1 MKGPIALP
9 AIILLFITR
18 IGLSQPAPDVDK
30 KMDSLFAHYNT
41 HTPGVSI
48 VVVKDGK
55 TVFKKSYGSA
65 NLEHGIA
72 NTPETVFQ
80 IASVSKQFTAFAI
93 YLLEKQGKLSFED
106 DIRKYI
112 PELPTY
118 GKPIRIR
125 HLLAHTSGIRDLAA
139 TLTLAGWHIEDV
151 LTTEQILK
159 VITRQKELNFEP
171 GSAFGYSN
179 TGYTLLA
186 QVVERITKQSFTD
199 YTSKNIFEPLQMT
212 STRFYNDYHTII
224 KNRAHSYEKSDGQY
238 IKKELL
244 VADAGPSS
252 LHTNAEDLAKW
263 ANNFTHPIIG
273 DAQLIA
279 AFNEVSV
286 LDNNKPVVWAASGT
300 DTTYH
305 AKGQVRWKHRGIPA
319 ITHGGH
325 TAGFRAWLAR
335 FPEHNLSII
344 ALSNDEHYDILGT
357 GLKIVE
363 FYLEDQ
369 FTEPVAN
376 NPSSTITNPKPEKY
390 TSNLKDFVGYYYSD
404 ELATSYTVKLQNDK
418 LIMTHSRL
426 SDIELTRIG
435 DRKFSGVNSFK
446 FELEFVRNGKNI
458 DGFRVSNFGAKN
470 VSFFRTRRIG
480 IWEALN
486 ASHIFNYLHIA
497 PH

>member
-1 MKGPIALP
+1 MKGLIALP
-9 AIILLFITR
+9 AIILVLIAR
-18 IGLSQPAPDVDK
+18 IGLCQPVPDADK

-41 HTPGVSI
+41 HTPGVSL
-48 VVVKDGK
+48 VVVKDGQ
-55 TVFKKSYGSA
+55 TIFKKSYGSA
-65 NLEHGIA
+65 NLEFGIA

-93 YLLEKQGKLSFED
+93 YLLAKQGKLSLED

-151 LTTEQILK
+151 MTTEQIMK

-186 QVVERITKQSFTD
+186 QIVERVTKQSFTD
-199 YTSKNIFEPLQMT
+199 YTSKNIFEPLQMVN
-212 STRFYNDYHTII
+212 TRFYNDYHAII

-238 IKKELL
+238 ITKELL

-252 LHTNAEDLAKW
+252 LHTTAEDLVKW
-263 ANNFTHPIIG
+263 ANNFDHPVIG

-286 LDNNKPVVWAASGT
+286 LDNSKPVVWAASGT

-305 AKGQVRWKHRGIPA
+305 AKGQVRWQHWGIPV
-319 ITHGGH
+319 ISHGGH

-335 FPEHNLSII
+335 FPEQNLSII

-357 GLKIVE
+357 GLKIME
-363 FYLEDQ
+363 FYLKDRFKEAP
-369 FTEPVAN
+369 TIN
-376 NPSSTITNPKPEKY
+376 TPSSPVNITRTEKY
-390 TSNLKDFVGYYYSD
+390 TTNLKDFTGYYYSD
-404 ELATSYTVKLQNDK
+404 ELATSYTVQLQNDK

-426 SDIELTRIG
+426 SDIELTRI
-435 DRKFSGVNSFK
+435 DDSKFTGINSFK
-446 FELEFVRNGKNI
+446 FELEFVRNRKDI
-458 DGFRVSNFGAKN
+458 AGFRISNFGAKN
-470 VSFFRTRRIG
+470 VRFTRSACR
-480 IWEALN
+480 
-486 ASHIFNYLHIA
+486 
-497 PH
+497 

>member
-1 MKGPIALP
+1 MKKLIALP
-9 AIILLFITR
+9 AIILLLITHM
-18 IGLSQPAPDVDK
+18 GLCQPVPDVDTK
-30 KMDSLFAHYNT
+30 LDSLFAHYNT
-41 HTPGVSI
+41 HTPGVSV

-55 TVFKKSYGSA
+55 MVFRKSYGSA
-65 NLEHGIA
+65 NLEYGIA

-93 YLLEKQGKLSFED
+93 YLLAKQGKLSLED

-151 LTTEQILK
+151 MTTEQILK
-159 VITRQKELNFEP
+159 VTAKQKGLNFET
-171 GSAFGYSN
+171 GTAFGYSN

-186 QVVERITKQSFTD
+186 QIIERATKQSFTD

-224 KNRAHSYEKSDGQY
+224 KNRAHSYEKNNGQY

-244 VADAGPSS
+244 FADAGPSS
-252 LHTNAEDLAKW
+252 LHTTAEDMAKW
-263 ANNFTHPIIG
+263 ANNFDHPIVG
-273 DAQLIA
+273 DARLIED
-279 AFNEVSV
+279 FNKISL
-286 LDNNKPVVWAASGT
+286 LDNSKPVVWAANRT

-305 AKGQVRWKHRGIPA
+305 AKGQLHWQHKGIHA

-325 TAGFRAWLAR
+325 TAGFRAWFAR

-344 ALSNDEHYDILGT
+344 ALSNDEHYDILGN
-357 GLKIVE
+357 GLKLVE
-363 FYLEDQ
+363 FYLKDQ
-369 FTEPVAN
+369 LKETDIVGIPFSTAN
-376 NPSSTITNPKPEKY
+376 SKPEKY
-390 TSNLKDFVGYYYSD
+390 STDLKDYIGQYYSD
-404 ELATSYTVKLQNDK
+404 ELSTEYFIKLQNNK

-426 SDIELTRIG
+426 SDIELTQTG
-435 DRKFSGVNSFK
+435 DNKFSGVNSFK

-458 DGFRVSNFGAKN
+458 AGFKISNFGAKN
-470 VSFFRTRRIG
+470 MK
-480 IWEALN
+480 
-486 ASHIFNYLHIA
+486 FNRLTK
-497 PH
+497 

>member
-1 MKGPIALP
+1 MKRLIVLP
-9 AIILLFITR
+9 AIFLLLTAR
-18 IGLSQPAPDVDK
+18 IGLSQSVLDVDK
-30 KMDSLFAHYNT
+30 KMDSLFSHYNT

-55 TVFKKSYGSA
+55 TIFKKSYGSA
-65 NLEHGIA
+65 NLEYGIA

-93 YLLEKQGKLSFED
+93 YLLAKEGKLSLED

-118 GKPIRIR
+118 EKPIRIR

-139 TLTLAGWHIEDV
+139 ILTLAGWHIEDV
-151 LTTEQILK
+151 ITTEQILK
-159 VITRQKELNFEP
+159 VTARQKELNFET
-171 GSAFGYSN
+171 GTAFGYSN

-186 QVVERITKQSFTD
+186 QIIERVTKQSFTD

-212 STRFYNDYHTII
+212 NTRFYNDYHTII
-224 KNRAHSYEKSDGQY
+224 KNRAHSYEKNDGQY

-244 VADAGPSS
+244 VADAGPSN
-252 LHTNAEDLAKW
+252 LHTTAEDLAKW
-263 ANNFTHPIIG
+263 ANNFHYPIIG

-279 AFNEVSV
+279 AFNQTSL
-286 LDNNKPVVWAASGT
+286 LDNNKPVVWAASRA

-305 AKGQVRWKHRGIPA
+305 AKGQLHWQYRGIHA

-335 FPEHNLSII
+335 FPEKKLSII

-363 FYLEDQ
+363 FYLKDQ
-369 FTEPVAN
+369 FKETIIASIPPPAPAN
-376 NPSSTITNPKPEKY
+376 TSTEKY
-390 TSNLKDFVGYYYSD
+390 TTHLKDYTGHYYSD
-404 ELATSYTVKLQNDK
+404 ELATGYIVKLQNDK

-426 SDIELTRIG
+426 SDIKLTRI
-435 DRKFSGVNSFK
+435 DDNKFAGINSFK
-446 FELEFVRNGKNI
+446 FELEFERNKKNI
-458 DGFRVSNFGAKN
+458 IGFKISNFGAKN
-470 VSFFRTRRIG
+470 VRFKRI
-480 IWEALN
+480 N
-486 ASHIFNYLHIA
+486 RS
-497 PH
+497 

>member
-1 MKGPIALP
+1 MKRLIALP
-9 AIILLFITR
+9 AIILLLIAR
-18 IGLSQPAPDVDK
+18 IGQSQPVPDVDK

-65 NLEHGIA
+65 NLEYGIA
-72 NTPETVFQ
+72 NTPATVFQ

-93 YLLEKQGKLSFED
+93 YLLAKQGQLSLED

-112 PELPTY
+112 PELPSY

-151 LTTEQILK
+151 ITTEQILK
-159 VITRQKELNFEP
+159 VTARQKELNFEP
-171 GSAFGYSN
+171 GTAFGYSN

-186 QVVERITKQSFTD
+186 QIVERVTQQSFTD

-212 STRFYNDYHTII
+212 STRFYSDYHTII
-224 KNRAHSYEKSDGQY
+224 KNRAHSYEKNDGQY
-238 IKKELL
+238 ITKELL

-252 LHTNAEDLAKW
+252 LHTTAEDLAKW
-263 ANNFTHPIIG
+263 ANNFYHPIIG

-279 AFNEVSV
+279 AFNQISL
-286 LDNNKPVVWAASGT
+286 LDNNKPVVWAASRA

-305 AKGQVRWKHRGIPA
+305 AKGQVRWQYRGIPA

-344 ALSNDEHYDILGT
+344 ALSNDEHYDILGN

-363 FYLEDQ
+363 LYLKDQ
-369 FTEPVAN
+369 FTEAAAPNTPPTVATTTT
-376 NPSSTITNPKPEKY
+376 PKY
-390 TSNLKDFVGYYYSD
+390 TTNLKDFTGEYYSD
-404 ELATSYTVKLQNDK
+404 ELATEYTVKIKNDK

-426 SDIELTRIG
+426 SDIELTRIA
-435 DRKFSGVNSFK
+435 DSKFTGINSFK
-446 FELEFVRNGKNI
+446 FELEFVRNGKDI
-458 DGFRVSNFGAKN
+458 AGLKISNFGAKN
-470 VSFFRTRRIG
+470 VKFRRIK
-480 IWEALN
+480 
-486 ASHIFNYLHIA
+486 
-497 PH
+497 

>member
-1 MKGPIALP
+1 M
-9 AIILLFITR
+9 
-18 IGLSQPAPDVDK
+18 SQPVPDVDK

-41 HTPGVSI
+41 HTPGVSL

-55 TVFKKSYGSA
+55 TVFKRSYGSA
-65 NLEHGIA
+65 DLEHGIA
-72 NTPETVFQ
+72 NTPQTVFQ

-106 DIRKYI
+106 DIRRYI

-118 GKPIRIR
+118 GKPIKIR
-125 HLLAHTSGIRDLAA
+125 HLLAHTSGVRDLAA

-151 LTTEQILK
+151 MTTEQILK

-171 GSAFGYSN
+171 GTAFGYSN

-186 QVVERITKQSFTD
+186 QIVESVTKQSFTD

-212 STRFYNDYHTII
+212 NTRFYNDYHTII

-244 VADAGPSS
+244 VADAGPSN
-252 LHTNAEDLAKW
+252 LHTTAEDMAKW
-263 ANNFTHPIIG
+263 ANNFDHPVIG

-279 AFNEVSV
+279 AFNEASV
-286 LDNNKPVVWAASGT
+286 LDNNKPVIWAASEN
-300 DTTYH
+300 DTTFH
-305 AKGQVRWKHRGIPA
+305 AKGQVRWQYRGIS
-319 ITHGGH
+319 IISHGGH

-363 FYLEDQ
+363 FYLNDQ
-369 FTEPVAN
+369 FTEPVVN
-376 NPSSTITNPKPEKY
+376 NPPPVVTTTKPDIY
-390 TSNLKDFVGYYYSD
+390 TVNLRDFVGHYYSD
-404 ELATSYTVKLQNDK
+404 ELVTGYTVKLSNDK

-435 DRKFSGVNSFK
+435 DSKFTGINSFK
-446 FELEFVRNGKNI
+446 FELEFIRSEKKITGYNI
-458 DGFRVSNFGAKN
+458 SNFGAKN
-470 VSFFRTRRIG
+470 VKFKLIK
-480 IWEALN
+480 
-486 ASHIFNYLHIA
+486 
-497 PH
+497 

>member
-1 MKGPIALP
+1 MKGLIALP
-9 AIILLFITR
+9 AIILLLITR
-18 IGLSQPAPDVDK
+18 IGLSQSVHDVDN

-48 VVVKDGK
+48 VVVKNGK
-55 TVFKKSYGSA
+55 TIFKKSYGSA

-72 NTPETVFQ
+72 NTPQTVFQ

-151 LTTEQILK
+151 MTTEQILK

-171 GSAFGYSN
+171 GIAFGYSN

-186 QVVERITKQSFTD
+186 QIVERITKQSFSD
-199 YTSKNIFEPLQMT
+199 YTYKNIFEPLQMIN
-212 STRFYNDYHTII
+212 TRFYNDYHTII
-224 KNRAHSYEKSDGQY
+224 KNRAHSYEKSNGQY

-252 LHTNAEDLAKW
+252 LHTTAEDLAKW
-263 ANNFTHPIIG
+263 ANNFDHPVIG
-273 DAQLIA
+273 DAKLIA

-286 LDNNKPVVWAASGT
+286 LDNTKPVIWAASAT
-300 DTTYH
+300 DTTFH
-305 AKGQVRWKHRGIPA
+305 AKGQVHWQYQGIS
-319 ITHGGH
+319 IISHGGH

-357 GLKIVE
+357 GLKIIE
-363 FYLEDQ
+363 FYLGDH
-369 FTEPVAN
+369 FTQTVSN
-376 NPSSTITNPKPEKY
+376 NTPPAIATATIKPEIY
-390 TSNLKDFVGYYYSD
+390 TSNLRDFVGYYYSD
-404 ELATSYTVKLQNDK
+404 ELATGYTVKLQNDK
-418 LIMTHSRL
+418 LVITHSRL

-435 DRKFSGVNSFK
+435 DSKFSGTNSFK
-446 FELEFVRNGKNI
+446 FEMKFVRNKKDI
-458 DGFRVSNFGAKN
+458 AGFKISNFGAKN
-470 VSFFRTRRIG
+470 VKFSRV
-480 IWEALN
+480 AKKM
-486 ASHIFNYLHIA
+486 
-497 PH
+497 

>member
-1 MKGPIALP
+1 MKLLIALP
-9 AIILLFITR
+9 AIILLLTTR
-18 IGLSQPAPDVDK
+18 IGLSQSLPDAGK

-55 TVFKKSYGSA
+55 TIFKKSYGSA

-93 YLLEKQGKLSFED
+93 YLLEKEGKLSFED

-112 PELPTY
+112 PELPAY

-151 LTTEQILK
+151 MTTEQIMK

-171 GSAFGYSN
+171 GTAFGYSN

-186 QVVERITKQSFTD
+186 QIVERVTKQSFAD
-199 YTSKNIFEPLQMT
+199 YTSKTIFEPLQMT
-212 STRFYNDYHTII
+212 NTRFCNDYHIII
-224 KNRAHSYEKSDGQY
+224 KNKANSYEKNNGQY
-238 IKKELL
+238 IRKELL
-244 VADAGPSS
+244 VADVGPSN
-252 LHTNAEDLAKW
+252 LYTTATDLAKW
-263 ANNFTHPIIG
+263 ANNFNHPIIG

-279 AFNEVSV
+279 AFNTVST

-305 AKGQVRWKHRGIPA
+305 AKGQVHWQHQGIPV
-319 ITHGGH
+319 ISHGGH
-325 TAGFRAWLAR
+325 TAGYRAWLAR

-344 ALSNDEHYDILGT
+344 ALSNDEHYDILGI
-357 GLKIVE
+357 GLKIIE
-363 FYLEDQ
+363 FYLGDE
-369 FTEPVAN
+369 FTQPAAN
-376 NPSSTITNPKPEKY
+376 NTSPTIATIKSDKY
-390 TSNLKDFVGYYYSD
+390 TTNLKDFVGYYYSD
-404 ELATSYTVKLQNDK
+404 ELATGYTVKLNNDK

-435 DRKFSGVNSFK
+435 DSIFTGINSFK
-446 FELEFVRNGKNI
+446 FELEFVRKGRNI
-458 DGFRVSNFGAKN
+458 VGLRISNFGAKN
-470 VSFFRTRRIG
+470 VKFVR
-480 IWEALN
+480 
-486 ASHIFNYLHIA
+486 
-497 PH
+497 

>member
-1 MKGPIALP
+1 MKELVALP
-9 AIILLFITR
+9 AIILLFIVR
-18 IGLSQPAPDVDK
+18 VGFSQSVPDVEK
-30 KMDSLFAHYNT
+30 RMDSLFAHYNT

-72 NTPETVFQ
+72 NTPQTAFQ

-93 YLLEKQGKLSFED
+93 YLLAKEGRLSVED
-106 DIRKYI
+106 DVRKYI
-112 PELPTY
+112 PELPPY
-118 GKPIRIR
+118 GKIIRIR

-151 LTTEQILK
+151 MTTEQILK

-186 QVVERITKQSFTD
+186 QIIERVTKQSFTD
-199 YTSKNIFEPLQMT
+199 YTSQNIFEPLQMANT
-212 STRFYNDYHTII
+212 HFYNDYHTII
-224 KNRAHSYEKSDGQY
+224 KNRAHSYEKKNGQY
-238 IKKELL
+238 IKSELL

-252 LHTNAEDLAKW
+252 LHTTAEDLAKW
-263 ANNFTHPIIG
+263 ANNFDHPVVG
-273 DAQLIA
+273 DIQLIT
-279 AFNEVSV
+279 AFNQVSV
-286 LDNNKPVVWAASGT
+286 LDNNKPVVWAASAT

-305 AKGQVRWKHRGIPA
+305 AKGQVRWQHRGIPV
-319 ITHGGH
+319 ISHGGH
-325 TAGFRAWLAR
+325 TAGYRAWLGR

-363 FYLEDQ
+363 FYLKDQ
-369 FTEPVAN
+369 FTEAPTINAP
-376 NPSSTITNPKPEKY
+376 PSPININKTEKY
-390 TSNLKDFVGYYYSD
+390 TATLKDFIGYYYSD
-404 ELATSYTVKLQNDK
+404 ELATGYSVDLQNDK

-435 DRKFSGVNSFK
+435 DSKFTGINSFK
-446 FELEFVRNGKNI
+446 FEMEFVRKGRNI
-458 DGFRVSNFGAKN
+458 IGFRISNFGAKN
-470 VSFFRTRRIG
+470 VRFFKTSNDDVR
-480 IWEALN
+480 
-486 ASHIFNYLHIA
+486 H
-497 PH
+497 

>member
-1 MKGPIALP
+1 MKRLIALP
-9 AIILLFITR
+9 ALILLLITR
-18 IGLSQPAPDVDK
+18 IGLSQPVPDVDK

-48 VVVKDGK
+48 VVLKDGK
-55 TVFKKSYGSA
+55 IIFKKSYGSA
-65 NLEHGIA
+65 NLEYGIA

-93 YLLEKQGKLSFED
+93 YLLENQGKLSLED

-112 PELPTY
+112 PELPAY

-151 LTTEQILK
+151 VTTEQILK
-159 VITRQKELNFEP
+159 VTAKQKELNFET
-171 GSAFGYSN
+171 GTAFGYSN

-186 QVVERITKQSFTD
+186 QIVERVTKQSFTD

-212 STRFYNDYHTII
+212 NTRFYNDYHTII

-238 IKKELL
+238 ITKELL

-252 LHTNAEDLAKW
+252 LHTTAEDLAKW
-263 ANNFTHPIIG
+263 ANNFDHPIIG
-273 DAQLIA
+273 DARLIA
-279 AFNEVSV
+279 AFNQVSL
-286 LDNNKPVVWAASGT
+286 LDNNKPVVWAASST

-305 AKGQVRWKHRGIPA
+305 AKGQVRWQHRGIPA

-363 FYLEDQ
+363 FYLKDQ
-369 FTEPVAN
+369 FTEAVVPN
-376 NPSSTITNPKPEKY
+376 TPPTIAITKTEKY
-390 TSNLKDFVGYYYSD
+390 TTNLKDFTGQYYSD
-404 ELATSYTVKLQNDK
+404 ELSTEYTLKLQNDK

-426 SDIELTRIG
+426 SDIELTQI
-435 DRKFSGVNSFK
+435 DNSKFSGINSFK
-446 FELEFVRNGKNI
+446 FELEFVKNGKNI
-458 DGFRVSNFGAKN
+458 VGFKISNFGAKN
-470 VSFFRTRRIG
+470 VRFK
-480 IWEALN
+480 
-486 ASHIFNYLHIA
+486 HIK
-497 PH
+497 

>member
-1 MKGPIALP
+1 MKGLIALP
-9 AIILLFITR
+9 AIILLLITR
-18 IGLSQPAPDVDK
+18 VGLSQPVPDVEK
-30 KMDSLFAHYNT
+30 RMDSLFSHYNT

-72 NTPETVFQ
+72 NTPQTVFQ

-93 YLLEKQGKLSFED
+93 YLLAKEGRLALED
-106 DIRKYI
+106 DVRKYI
-112 PELPTY
+112 PELPPY
-118 GKPIRIR
+118 GKTIRIR

-151 LTTEQILK
+151 MTTEQILK

-171 GSAFGYSN
+171 GTAFGYSN

-186 QVVERITKQSFTD
+186 QIVERVTKQSFAD

-212 STRFYNDYHTII
+212 NTRFYNDYHTII
-224 KNRAHSYEKSDGQY
+224 KNRAHSYEKSNGQY
-238 IKKELL
+238 IKCELL

-252 LHTNAEDLAKW
+252 LHTTAEDLAKW
-263 ANNFTHPIIG
+263 ANNFDHPVVG
-273 DAQLIA
+273 DTQLIT

-286 LDNNKPVVWAASGT
+286 LDNNKPVVWAASAT

-305 AKGQVRWKHRGIPA
+305 AKGQVRWQHRGIPV
-319 ITHGGH
+319 ISHGGH
-325 TAGFRAWLAR
+325 TAGYRAWLGR

-344 ALSNDEHYDILGT
+344 AQSNDEHYDILGT

-363 FYLEDQ
+363 FYLKDQ
-369 FTEPVAN
+369 FTEPEAN
-376 NPSSTITNPKPEKY
+376 NPPPAIATTKTEKY
-390 TSNLKDFVGYYYSD
+390 TSNLKDFVGHYYSD
-404 ELATSYTVKLQNDK
+404 ELATGYTVKLSNDK

-435 DRKFSGVNSFK
+435 DRKFSGINSFK

-458 DGFRVSNFGAKN
+458 DGFRISNFGAKN
-470 VSFFRTRRIG
+470 VKFKAIK
-480 IWEALN
+480 
-486 ASHIFNYLHIA
+486 
-497 PH
+497 

>member
-1 MKGPIALP
+1 MKELIALP
-9 AIILLFITR
+9 AIILLLIARVGF
-18 IGLSQPAPDVDK
+18 SQSVPDVEK
-30 KMDSLFAHYNT
+30 RMDSLFAHYNT

-72 NTPETVFQ
+72 NTPQTAFQ

-93 YLLEKQGKLSFED
+93 YLLAKEGRLSVED
-106 DIRKYI
+106 DVRKYI
-112 PELPTY
+112 PELPPY
-118 GKPIRIR
+118 GKIIRIR

-151 LTTEQILK
+151 MTTEQILK
-159 VITRQKELNFEP
+159 VITRQNELNFEP

-186 QVVERITKQSFTD
+186 QIVERITKQSFTD

-212 STRFYNDYHTII
+212 NTRFYNDYHTII
-224 KNRAHSYEKSDGQY
+224 KNRAHSYEKKNGQY
-238 IKKELL
+238 IKSELL

-252 LHTNAEDLAKW
+252 LHTTAEDLAKW
-263 ANNFTHPIIG
+263 ANNFDHPVVG
-273 DAQLIA
+273 DIQLIS
-279 AFNEVSV
+279 AFNQVSV
-286 LDNNKPVVWAASGT
+286 LDNNKPVVWAASAT

-305 AKGQVRWKHRGIPA
+305 AKGQVRWQHRGIPV
-319 ITHGGH
+319 ISHGGH
-325 TAGFRAWLAR
+325 TAGYRAWLGR

-363 FYLEDQ
+363 FYLKDQ
-369 FTEPVAN
+369 FTETPTMHSL
-376 NPSSTITNPKPEKY
+376 PSPININKTEKY
-390 TSNLKDFVGYYYSD
+390 TVTLRDFIGYYYSD
-404 ELATSYTVKLQNDK
+404 ELATGYSVNLQNDK

-435 DRKFSGVNSFK
+435 DSKFTGINSFK
-446 FELEFVRNGKNI
+446 FEIEFVRKGRNI
-458 DGFRVSNFGAKN
+458 IGFRISNFGAKN
-470 VSFFRTRRIG
+470 VRFFKTTNDDVR
-480 IWEALN
+480 
-486 ASHIFNYLHIA
+486 H
-497 PH
+497 

>member
-1 MKGPIALP
+1 MKGLIALP
-9 AIILLFITR
+9 AIILLLITR
-18 IGLSQPAPDVDK
+18 TGLSQSVPDIDK

-93 YLLEKQGKLSFED
+93 YLLAKQGQLSLED

-112 PELPTY
+112 PELPSY
-118 GKPIRIR
+118 GKAIRIR

-151 LTTEQILK
+151 MTTEQILK
-159 VITRQKELNFEP
+159 VTARQKELNFEP
-171 GSAFGYSN
+171 GTAFGYSN

-186 QVVERITKQSFTD
+186 RIVERVTQQSFTD

-212 STRFYNDYHTII
+212 NTRFYNDYHTII

-252 LHTNAEDLAKW
+252 LHTTAEDMAKW
-263 ANNFTHPIIG
+263 ANNFYHPIIG

-286 LDNNKPVVWAASGT
+286 LDNTKPVVWAASGT

-363 FYLEDQ
+363 FYLKNQ
-369 FTEPVAN
+369 FTEPVTN
-376 NPSSTITNPKPEKY
+376 NTSPTLATTKTEKY
-390 TSNLKDFVGYYYSD
+390 TSNLKDFTGYYYSD
-404 ELATSYTVKLQNDK
+404 ELATGYTVTLRNDK
-418 LIMTHSRL
+418 LIITHSRL
-426 SDIELTRIG
+426 SDIELIRI
-435 DRKFSGVNSFK
+435 DDSKFTGINSFK
-446 FELEFVRNGKNI
+446 FELEFVRNKKDI
-458 DGFRVSNFGAKN
+458 VGFKISNFGAKN
-470 VSFFRTRRIG
+470 VKFKI
-480 IWEALN
+480 IK
-486 ASHIFNYLHIA
+486 
-497 PH
+497 